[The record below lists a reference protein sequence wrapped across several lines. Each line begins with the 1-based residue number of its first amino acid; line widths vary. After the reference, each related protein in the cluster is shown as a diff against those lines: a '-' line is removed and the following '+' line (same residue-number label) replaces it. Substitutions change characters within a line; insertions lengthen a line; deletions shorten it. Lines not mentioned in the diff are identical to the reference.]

1 MATPQFSVII
11 TCHNQRKFIADAIQ
25 SAISQIYE
33 SREVIVVDDASSD
46 GSDSVLK
53 SYGEMIRLISLER
66 NEGASE
72 ARNAGTAAARGNYL
86 VYLDGDDLLK
96 PWALLVYDQII
107 DVRKPALILS
117 NLTWFQ
123 GSVPWPGEIDTPSQI
138 EFVSYENWI
147 QKDRPFRSSA
157 SALVVERQVLSTV
170 RGTRKC
176 DCAGYLEPGIIVA
189 SGNTGTPIRR
199 LLAEVTNLRCLA

>member
-11 TCHNQRKFIADAIQ
+11 TCHNQRKFIADAVQ

-66 NEGASE
+66 NQGASE

-96 PWALLVYDQII
+96 PWALLVY
-107 DVRKPALILS
+107 
-117 NLTWFQ
+117 
-123 GSVPWPGEIDTPSQI
+123 E
-138 EFVSYENWI
+138 
-147 QKDRPFRSSA
+147 
-157 SALVVERQVLSTV
+157 
-170 RGTRKC
+170 TRKC

>member
-66 NEGASE
+66 NQGASE

-107 DVRKPALILS
+107 DARKPALKERLS
-117 NLTWFQ
+117 
-123 GSVPWPGEIDTPSQI
+123 
-138 EFVSYENWI
+138 
-147 QKDRPFRSSA
+147 
-157 SALVVERQVLSTV
+157 V

-176 DCAGYLEPGIIVA
+176 DCAGYLEPGIIVT

>member
-1 MATPQFSVII
+1 MRF
-11 TCHNQRKFIADAIQ
+11 Q
-25 SAISQIYE
+25 SAISQIHE

-96 PWALLVYDQII
+96 PWALLVY
-107 DVRKPALILS
+107 
-117 NLTWFQ
+117 
-123 GSVPWPGEIDTPSQI
+123 E
-138 EFVSYENWI
+138 
-147 QKDRPFRSSA
+147 
-157 SALVVERQVLSTV
+157 
-170 RGTRKC
+170 TRKC

-189 SGNTGTPIRR
+189 FWKYWNAYQETLSGSYEPSV
-199 LLAEVTNLRCLA
+199 LA